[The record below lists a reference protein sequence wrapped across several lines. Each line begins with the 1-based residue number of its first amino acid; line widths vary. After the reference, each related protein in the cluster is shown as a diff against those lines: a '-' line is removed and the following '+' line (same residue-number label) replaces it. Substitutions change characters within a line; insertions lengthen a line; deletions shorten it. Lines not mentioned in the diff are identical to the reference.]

1 MYQIVSRHHSV
12 ASLHHLGERMDGM
25 WLIIIMAP
33 KLAFIFI
40 IFKKSLKIKKDIS
53 YRNKFTRM
61 NLRYE

>member
-40 IFKKSLKIKKDIS
+40 ILNLYYFLKIFKNQEG
-53 YRNKFTRM
+53 Y
-61 NLRYE
+61 